1 MATAHLEQQGQQQQ
15 QQQQSSWSDDDD
27 DKNNI
32 PDMKLEDITSGLND
46 RGIPEALFIDD
57 VGTFAAD
64 KGASAE
70 LLIGAY
76 SQLHQKYKT
85 SELRLQYKSACLCL
99 FVYCLFVLFVEP
111 CGVALC

>member
-1 MATAHLEQQGQQQQ
+1 MATAHLEKQQQQQ

-57 VGTFAAD
+57 VGSFAAE

-99 FVYCLFVLFVEP
+99 CLSVY
-111 CGVALC
+111 